1 MKCTFTKKIEISVE
15 GELPILG
22 FDIEKA
28 ATRHYHN
35 NVSEIL
41 SELANSEITN
51 STYTS
56 EISGKVYTVSI
67 TNEVHSI
74 E

>member
-15 GELPILG
+15 GEFPILG

-28 ATRHYHN
+28 ATHHHHN

-41 SELANSEITN
+41 SELANSEITEG
-51 STYTS
+51 TYTS
-56 EISGKVYTVSI
+56 EINGKVYTVSI
-67 TNEVHSI
+67 TNKVHSI